1 MIRKFSSSD
10 AGQPLRDTWN
20 SRHRSESHGPPGRWM
35 GSLGNCQSERI
46 RNWWIVLEVSRLDRR
61 LNGRAKIY
69 FAASSI
75 ILDLPV
81 PELWTMGTKLSY
93 MRRSRSVFI
102 IWTAWTKSLSPL
114 YSMSH
119 TLFATEQ
126 KMNISEDAT
135 GNNCPPSASEFR
147 DQQRTLLI
155 KKQQLYLKTTLIM
168 QSHLEEMMSGSKIQ
182 LSANGVLNYCQ
193 IETPWDERL

>member
-1 MIRKFSSSD
+1 MEEQKYILRPRRPSSIYPF
-10 AGQPLRDTWN
+10 QN
-20 SRHRSESHGPPGRWM
+20 
-35 GSLGNCQSERI
+35 SERWEQSC
-46 RNWWIVLEVSRLDRR
+46 R
-61 LNGRAKIY
+61 
-69 FAASSI
+69 
-75 ILDLPV
+75 
-81 PELWTMGTKLSY
+81 

-193 IETPWDERL
+193 IETP